1 MKKLKMESKDILN
14 ENIERVAELFPNVL
28 VESEDGK
35 KIDFDILRQELSD
48 DIVDGPRERYHLDF
62 PGKREAIIESNRKT
76 TKTLRPIKDKSVNFD
91 TTKNIYI
98 EGDNL
103 EALKILQESYL
114 GKIKCIY
121 IDPPYNTGNDFVY
134 NDEYAHKEKEE
145 MRKEGRLDDDDNI
158 ITSKDIN
165 NESKGRYHS
174 DWLKMMYPRLKLA
187 RNLLSDDG
195 VIFISIDD
203 NEVDNL
209 RKLCDEVF
217 GENDFLGQIVQ
228 NKGNAQNDAK
238 NIQKNHEYVLVYAK
252 QRKIVNGVEES
263 LLHNYIES
271 VEEVFE
277 DENNRFYY
285 KGAGLVTGGA
295 GGTLNNR
302 PNLGYT
308 IYYNKETKDKFA
320 IQDYDIEKA
329 RVSNSEKEVYIDNNE
344 LLSKG
349 YIKIRAPKKGNQL
362 GCWTWDINKF
372 NNEKDNILITD
383 NYSVCKK
390 IFVDKTK
397 IEGKNGKY
405 YAEILKETKNI
416 RSCLDF
422 STAKGTTVLVDLFGN
437 KYFDNPKNLDLLC
450 FLINSLLSSKDIII
464 LDFFSGSATTA
475 HAVMKLNA
483 EDGGNRQ
490 FIMVQLPEATDE
502 GSEAYKAGFKNICDI
517 GEERIRRAG
526 KKILEEI
533 KEADANKSSIK
544 IDDNGSA
551 SIEEN
556 DIGANDRSALDIGFR
571 VYKIDDSNMKDIYYK
586 PNELSQENVLDLIS
600 NVKEDR
606 TALDLLTQVMLNLG
620 LTLDLK
626 IEEKRIGDNL
636 YYFVEDNALV
646 ACFDNKINLDT
657 LKEALVD
664 KPLKILCKE
673 SSFEKDQDKI
683 NFNERIKKYSPETEK
698 YII

>member
-1 MKKLKMESKDILN
+1 MMDIEKLKMESKDILN
-14 ENIERVAELFPNVL
+14 ENIKKVADLFPNCL
-28 VESEDGK
+28 VESEEGK
-35 KIDFDILRQELSD
+35 KIDFDLLRQELSG

-62 PGKREAIIESNRKT
+62 PGKREAIVESNRKI

-134 NDEYAHKEKEE
+134 NDDFSHSEKEE
-145 MRKEGRLDDDDNI
+145 LERQGRIDENGNVL
-158 ITSKDIN
+158 TSNGIN
-165 NESKGRYHS
+165 NESNGRYHS

-217 GENDFLGQIVQ
+217 GENNILSLFVWEKTQHMGRQKINKYSNIEYLICYSKRIMGNEGLKELLVEKISNELDDAPLYNDSNPEKELSFPKGSVKFNIKDGIYDKSDDEKYKLIEKVIVKDGYNDNVLKLKFRSRWSAQ
-228 NKGNAQNDAK
+228 TVLDEYNKGCKYWVKTK
-238 NIQKNHEYVLVYAK
+238 NFAIRTIYQADKTTKISPKQMIFTNRNNEMCSYNRFGLKVGTNEEGTSELNKLFDLETFSYPKPMSLISYLV
-252 QRKIVNGVEES
+252 S
-263 LLHNYIES
+263 LL
-271 VEEVFE
+271 F
-277 DENNRFYY
+277 DY
-285 KGAGLVTGGA
+285 K
-295 GGTLNNR
+295 
-302 PNLGYT
+302 
-308 IYYNKETKDKFA
+308 
-320 IQDYDIEKA
+320 
-329 RVSNSEKEVYIDNNE
+329 
-344 LLSKG
+344 
-349 YIKIRAPKKGNQL
+349 
-362 GCWTWDINKF
+362 
-372 NNEKDNILITD
+372 NEKFEND
-383 NYSVCKK
+383 
-390 IFVDKTK
+390 
-397 IEGKNGKY
+397 
-405 YAEILKETKNI
+405 
-416 RSCLDF
+416 
-422 STAKGTTVLVDLFGN
+422 LVV
-437 KYFDNPKNLDLLC
+437 
-450 FLINSLLSSKDIII
+450 

-502 GSEAYKAGFKNICDI
+502 NSEAYKAGFKNICDI

-526 KKILEEI
+526 KKILEES
-533 KEADANKSSIK
+533 KNNVGAKLANP
-544 IDDNGSA
+544 
-551 SIEEN
+551 
-556 DIGANDRSALDIGFR
+556 LDIGFR

-586 PNELSQENVLDLIS
+586 PDEIDQKSVLDYIS

-626 IEEKRIGDNL
+626 IEEKKIDKNL
-636 YYFVEDNALV
+636 FYFVEDNALV
-646 ACFDNKINLDT
+646 ACFDEKIDLDS
-657 LKEALVD
+657 LSKALEC
-664 KPLKILCKE
+664 KPLKIVCKE

-683 NFNERIKKYSPETEK
+683 NFNERIKKHSPETEK

>member
-14 ENIERVAELFPNVL
+14 ENIERVVELFPNVL

-62 PGKREAIIESNRKT
+62 PGKREAIIEANRKT
-76 TKTLRPIKDKSVNFD
+76 TKTLRPIKEKSVNFD

-103 EALKILQESYL
+103 ETLKILQESYL

-121 IDPPYNTGNDFVY
+121 IDPPYNTGSDFVY
-134 NDEYAHKEKEE
+134 NDDFSHSEKEE
-145 MRKEGRLDDDDNI
+145 LEKSGRIDENGNV

-217 GENDFLGQIVQ
+217 GENNFVAIFSWMKTATPPSLSI
-228 NKGNAQNDAK
+228 NIRKKLEMLLLYKKSEKGNGLDGS
-238 NIQKNHEYVLVYAK
+238 
-252 QRKIVNGVEES
+252 IVDGGDMP
-263 LLHNYIES
+263 LLNETNAIRELII
-271 VEEVFE
+271 
-277 DENNRFYY
+277 
-285 KGAGLVTGGA
+285 K
-295 GGTLNNR
+295 
-302 PNLGYT
+302 
-308 IYYNKETKDKFA
+308 KEA
-320 IQDYDIEKA
+320 I
-329 RVSNSEKEVYIDNNE
+329 
-344 LLSKG
+344 
-349 YIKIRAPKKGNQL
+349 
-362 GCWTWDINKF
+362 
-372 NNEKDNILITD
+372 
-383 NYSVCKK
+383 VCKIPDGVYK
-390 IFVDKTK
+390 PGQYDRVIILDEFKV
-397 IEGKNGKY
+397 KNGKAMTDLCLKGPFKWTQETLNIETANLTTY
-405 YAEILKETKNI
+405 YVKSEKFAVRYCRKGERIKLPSNFI
-416 RSCLDF
+416 
-422 STAKGTTVLVDLFGN
+422 AKGECAVGTNEDGAKEIKRLFN
-437 KYFDNPKNLDLLC
+437 EMKVFDFPKPISLIKYIVNMKAKDNDT
-450 FLINSLLSSKDIII
+450 I

-526 KKILEEI
+526 KKILEELSSHSSPVQV
-533 KEADANKSSIK
+533 EAKLRESEKNV
-544 IDDNGSA
+544 GA
-551 SIEEN
+551 ST
-556 DIGANDRSALDIGFR
+556 ASPLDIGFR

-586 PNELSQENVLDLIS
+586 PSELSQENVLGLIS

-606 TALDLLTQVMLNLG
+606 SAHDLLIQVTLNLG

-664 KPLKILCKE
+664 KPLKIVCKE

>member
-1 MKKLKMESKDILN
+1 MESKDILN
-14 ENIERVAELFPNVL
+14 ENIEKVAELFPNVL
-28 VESEDGK
+28 VESENGK

-62 PGKREAIIESNRKT
+62 PGKREAIIEANRKT
-76 TKTLRPIKDKSVNFD
+76 TKTLRPIKEKSVNFD

-134 NDEYAHKEKEE
+134 NDDFSHTDKEE
-145 MRKEGRLDDDDNI
+145 QIKQGRIDENGNV

-187 RNLLSDDG
+187 RNLLSGDG

-217 GENDFLGQIVQ
+217 GENNFINLICLKTKASSGASGGGEDKKL
-228 NKGNAQNDAK
+228 KK
-238 NIQKNHEYVLVYAK
+238 NCEFALFYAK
-252 QRKIVNGVEES
+252 DKYRTNLFRPKEKIS
-263 LLHNYIES
+263 IEKHIN
-271 VEEVFE
+271 EHKEQGKGFYYTRILE
-277 DENNRFYY
+277 DE
-285 KGAGLVTGGA
+285 G
-295 GGTLNNR
+295 
-302 PNLGYT
+302 
-308 IYYNKETKDKFA
+308 
-320 IQDYDIEKA
+320 EKSF
-329 RVSNSEKEVYIDNNE
+329 VGCLEN
-344 LLSKG
+344 
-349 YIKIRAPKKGNQL
+349 IKIYEHKEFKF
-362 GCWTWDINKF
+362 TSISNKMKEE
-372 NNEKDNILITD
+372 NLSLTEA
-383 NYSVCKK
+383 
-390 IFVDKTK
+390 
-397 IEGKNGKY
+397 Y
-405 YAEILKETKNI
+405 Y
-416 RSCLDF
+416 
-422 STAKGTTVLVDLFGN
+422 
-437 KYFDNPKNLDLLC
+437 KYFDKIFMVTNAQTSLLPKINHYINKRNRLISFEYVPTTGKDKGKNVKKYIWNETLVVWLKDSAAVNNKSVYKLDEIGTLWQDISWGRLDVESNVP
-450 FLINSLLSSKDIII
+450 FKNGIKPIKLINRLINLVENNNAIV

-502 GSEAYKAGFKNICDI
+502 GSEAYKSGFKNICDI

-526 KKILEEI
+526 KKILEEM
-533 KEADANKSSIK
+533 KEIESKKSSIR

-551 SIEEN
+551 SIEDNTVGE
-556 DIGANDRSALDIGFR
+556 NDRSPLDIGFR

-586 PNELSQENVLDLIS
+586 PSELSQDSVLDLIS
-600 NVKEDR
+600 NVKEGR

-636 YYFVEDNALV
+636 YYFVEDKALV

-664 KPLKILCKE
+664 KPLKIVCKE
-673 SSFEKDQDKI
+673 NCFEKDQDKI

>member
-1 MKKLKMESKDILN
+1 MEKLKMESKDILN
-14 ENIERVAELFPNVL
+14 ENIEKVAELFPNCL
-28 VESEDGK
+28 VESEEGK
-35 KIDFDILRQELSD
+35 KIDFDMLRQELSG

-62 PGKREAIIESNRKT
+62 PGKREAIVESNRKI

-134 NDEYAHKEKEE
+134 NDKFSHEDKEE
-145 MRKEGRLDDDDNI
+145 QIKQGRMDEDGNI
-158 ITSKDIN
+158 FISKDIN
-165 NESKGRYHS
+165 NETKGRYHS

-203 NEVDNL
+203 NEQDNI
-209 RKLCDEVF
+209 KKICNEVF
-217 GENDFLGQIVQ
+217 GNQNFISEIPILSNPRGRQSSEFIAQTHEYLIVV
-228 NKGNAQNDAK
+228 AK
-238 NIQKNHEYVLVYAK
+238 NVNKCVIYGEELTEEQKKEYSYKDEKGSYRLLGLRLRGGRATAK
-252 QRKIVNGVEES
+252 ES
-263 LLHNYIES
+263 PTLH
-271 VEEVFE
+271 F
-277 DENNRFYY
+277 
-285 KGAGLVTGGA
+285 
-295 GGTLNNR
+295 
-302 PNLGYT
+302 P
-308 IYYNKETKDKFA
+308 IYYNIDKDEFSLDRKSTNDYEMIPKF
-320 IQDYDIEKA
+320 ENG
-329 RVSNSEKEVYIDNNE
+329 V
-344 LLSKG
+344 
-349 YIKIRAPKKGNQL
+349 L
-362 GCWTWDINKF
+362 GTWRW
-372 NNEKDNILITD
+372 
-383 NYSVCKK
+383 S
-390 IFVDKTK
+390 KTK
-397 IEGKNGKY
+397 IMNQKDELMVKPVKDRY
-405 YAEILKETKNI
+405 DIFQKDYLKETKTMKLKSLWAEKDINYDNSA
-416 RSCLDF
+416 RELNELDMN
-422 STAKGTTVLVDLFGN
+422 D
-437 KYFDNPKNLDLLC
+437 YFDYAKPLYLMKK
-450 FLINSLLSSKDIII
+450 IIKSISSCKENMIL

-483 EDGGNRQ
+483 EGGGNCQ

-502 GSEAYKAGFKNICDI
+502 NSEAYKAGFKNICDI

-526 KKILEEI
+526 KKVLEES
-533 KEADANKSSIK
+533 KNNVGAKL
-544 IDDNGSA
+544 A
-551 SIEEN
+551 SP
-556 DIGANDRSALDIGFR
+556 LDIGFR

-586 PNELSQENVLDLIS
+586 PDEIDQKSVLDYIS

-626 IEEKRIGDNL
+626 IEEKKIEKNL
-636 YYFVEDNALV
+636 FYFVEDNALV
-646 ACFDNKINLDT
+646 ACFDNKIDLDS
-657 LKEALVD
+657 LSKAIEC
-664 KPLKILCKE
+664 KPLKIVCKE

>member
-1 MKKLKMESKDILN
+1 MEKLNMESKDILS
-14 ENIERVAELFPNVL
+14 ENIEKVAKLFPNVL

-35 KIDFDILRQELSD
+35 KIDFDILRQELTG

-62 PGKREAIIESNRKT
+62 PGKREAIIEANRKT
-76 TKTLRPIKDKSVNFD
+76 TKTLRPMKDKSVNFD

-134 NDEYAHKEKEE
+134 NDDFSHSEKEE
-145 MRKEGRLDDDDNI
+145 LEKTGRIDENGNV

-187 RNLLSDDG
+187 RNLLSEDG
-195 VIFISIDD
+195 VIFISID
-203 NEVDNL
+203 EKELDNL
-209 RKLCDEVF
+209 REILNEIF
-217 GENDFLGQIVQ
+217 GENNFIGLFVVENNPKGRKNGKFISVTNEFCIVC
-228 NKGNAQNDAK
+228 AK
-238 NIQKNHEYVLVYAK
+238 NYEKAEFK
-252 QRKIVNGVEES
+252 K
-263 LLHNYIES
+263 
-271 VEEVFE
+271 
-277 DENNRFYY
+277 
-285 KGAGLVTGGA
+285 
-295 GGTLNNR
+295 
-302 PNLGYT
+302 T
-308 IYYNKETKDKFA
+308 IPKHANDMEKDKTGNYVRKSGKRVLMGENFLNKKVTNFSSDKHYTA
-320 IQDYDIEKA
+320 YIKNKDIIFKQEK
-329 RVSNSEKEVYIDNNE
+329 NIDEIDKELIA
-344 LLSKG
+344 KG
-349 YIKIRAPKKGNQL
+349 YIRYITFKNNEFVENTYTK
-362 GCWTWDINKF
+362 NKF
-372 NNEKDNILITD
+372 KELFENEALDIRDNKIYEKHFSDMMQIKSVLVNDEYDAILNNKLIHFQFD
-383 NYSVCKK
+383 CKTTSAK
-390 IFVDKTK
+390 QDLNMLM
-397 IEGKNGKY
+397 EGDY
-405 YAEILKETKNI
+405 FSFPKNI
-416 RSCLDF
+416 NF
-422 STAKGTTVLVDLFGN
+422 IE
-437 KYFDNPKNLDLLC
+437 NLIMLNYITNDA
-450 FLINSLLSSKDIII
+450 II

-502 GSEAYKAGFKNICDI
+502 GSEAYKSGFKNICDI

-526 KKILEEI
+526 KKILEEMNVGVDI
-533 KEADANKSSIK
+533 IRPKS
-544 IDDNGSA
+544 
-551 SIEEN
+551 
-556 DIGANDRSALDIGFR
+556 LDIGFR

-586 PNELSQENVLDLIS
+586 PSELSQENVLDLIS

-626 IEEKRIGDNL
+626 IEEKIIGDNL

-657 LKEALVD
+657 LKDALID
-664 KPLKILCKE
+664 KPLKIVCRE
-673 SSFEKDQDKI
+673 NCFEKDQDKI